1 MITQC
6 SLKQFIACF
15 EPAPPRTTAL
25 EQKIQIGTGFH
36 GKWYRS
42 QREHWLG
49 WMFFQDAKALEKG
62 IDPAGLPAKHV
73 WNRLKCSPMMF
84 WLAEVSGV
92 SPSLLEA
99 AENAAI
105 RATLI
110 NPKDGNPHG
119 RLMREVL
126 PWDVIEEALS
136 DGSAKLPIDET
147 NVCALQAFE
156 RLADFRSKYR
166 QYLSEA

>member
-1 MITQC
+1 MITQ
-6 SLKQFIACF
+6 SDLKQFIACF

-25 EQKIQIGTGFH
+25 EQKIKIGTGYH

-49 WMFFQDAKALEKG
+49 WMFYQDAKAHEKG
-62 IDPAGLPAKHV
+62 KDPGVLPAKPV
-73 WNRLKCSPMMF
+73 WNRLKCSPSMF
-84 WLAEVSGV
+84 WLAEASGV
-92 SPSLLEA
+92 SSSLLDA
-99 AENAAI
+99 AEDAAI

-126 PWDVIEEALS
+126 PWGVIDDALFA
-136 DGSAKLPIDET
+136 GVAKLPIDET
-147 NVCALQAFE
+147 DYFALQAFE
-156 RLADFRSKYR
+156 RLASLRSEFR
-166 QYLSEA
+166 QYLPDA